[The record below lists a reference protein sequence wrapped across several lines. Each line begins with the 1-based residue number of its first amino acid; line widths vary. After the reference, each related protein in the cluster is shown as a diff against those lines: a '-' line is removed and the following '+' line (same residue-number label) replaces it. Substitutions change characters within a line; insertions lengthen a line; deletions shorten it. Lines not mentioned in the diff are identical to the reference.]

1 MRSRIQDRQT
11 MARLKFFAVFA
22 ALVTLAPHAGAV
34 VAQGPTGSQNPY
46 AAEDTTAAAIAVPI
60 TAETSTATT
69 PAAAVVDNVAGP
81 DSRWPYYQEIALPA
95 EPSSDPYFDFI
106 VPPSVFDQARTSDF
120 GDSGAELADLRL
132 LDADGNTVPYALRV
146 RTAVN
151 TTETVATTEFNR
163 TTTTDGASELTLDLG
178 ATPPYHN
185 EMEVSLGGQDYRRRA
200 ILEGSDDAST
210 WQKIT
215 ERNLVWF
222 KEGDREFDGRK
233 FTYSPSRFRYLRLR
247 VYPDPVVDK
256 DPVSIVSVTVKH
268 QMTVPAELITLPATL
283 ERREPTRANGAPA
296 SAWIIDLGAN
306 HMPVQRINVDVAE
319 PDFNREYV
327 LQAGGPPDSG
337 QGFQWATSGTWTR
350 AIGDPPKPLVAE
362 TTGYYEGRSD
372 YSPYPSATTDNSPPY
387 LEIHARRL
395 RLEVVDHSNPPL
407 TIKGVTFTAAARQ
420 VIFANTPGLKG
431 PLRLY
436 YGNSLAEP
444 PHYDLQGTL
453 PARLEPAP
461 RRLSLAGR
469 QANDNFQPE
478 PMPFTERWPWTIYL
492 ALGAVS
498 VVLAAVVLS
507 LSRTAIA
514 RADLA
519 AAGV

>member
-1 MRSRIQDRQT
+1 MT
-11 MARLKFFAVFA
+11 RLKCFAAFA
-22 ALVTLAPHAGAV
+22 ALLTLFEPAGAV
-34 VAQGPTGSQNPY
+34 VAQDTPVIEAEPTRANLRRTSEEPNSP
-46 AAEDTTAAAIAVPI
+46 AA
-60 TAETSTATT
+60 T
-69 PAAAVVDNVAGP
+69 PAAAVVDNVNGL
-81 DSRWPYYQEIALPA
+81 DSRWPFYQEVALPA

-106 VPPSVFDQARTSDF
+106 VPPAVFDQARTSDF
-120 GDSGAELADLRL
+120 GDSGTELADLRL
-132 LDADGNTVPYALRV
+132 LDADGQVVPYALRV
-146 RTAVN
+146 RTPVN
-151 TTETVATTEFNR
+151 TTETVTTSEFNR

-178 ATPPYHN
+178 ATPPFHN
-185 EMEVSLGGQDYRRRA
+185 EMEVSLGEQDYRRRA

-233 FTYSPSRFRYLRLR
+233 FTYAPSRFRYLRLR

-256 DPVSIVSVTVKH
+256 DPVSINSVTVKH
-268 QMTVPAELITLPATL
+268 QVTVPAELVTLPTAL

-306 HMPVQRINVDVAE
+306 HMPVQRINVDVPE

-327 LQAGGPPDSG
+327 LQAGGPPDTG
-337 QGFQWATSGTWTR
+337 QGFQWATGGTWTR

-362 TTGYYEGRSD
+362 LTGYLAPSYEYTPYGSTPSTREKP
-372 YSPYPSATTDNSPPY
+372 YS
-387 LEIHARRL
+387 EIHARRL

-453 PARLEPAP
+453 PARLDPAP
-461 RRLSLAGR
+461 RRLTLAER
-469 QANDNFQPE
+469 EANDNFQPE
-478 PMPFTERWPWTIYL
+478 PMPFTERWPWTIYV
-492 ALGAVS
+492 ALGVVS

-519 AAGV
+519 AAGA

>member
-1 MRSRIQDRQT
+1 

-22 ALVTLAPHAGAV
+22 ALLTLFAPGGVV
-34 VAQGPTGSQNPY
+34 VAQETPVIEAKPTRPNLRRTSFEPNS
-46 AAEDTTAAAIAVPI
+46 AAA
-60 TAETSTATT
+60 T
-69 PAAAVVDNVAGP
+69 PAVAVVDNVAGP

-200 ILEGSDDAST
+200 ILEGSDDAT
-210 WQKIT
+210 AWQKIT

-268 QMTVPAELITLPATL
+268 QVTVPAELITLPATL

-350 AIGDPPKPLVAE
+350 AIGDPPTSLVAE
-362 TTGYYEGRSD
+362 LTGYYAARSD
-372 YSPYPSATTDNSPPY
+372 YSPYVVSSYGAAQSESEQPY
-387 LEIHARRL
+387 SEIHARRL

-461 RRLSLAGR
+461 QRLSLAER
-469 QANDNFQPE
+469 QVNANFQPE

-514 RADLA
+514 RADA
-519 AAGV
+519 TAVPA

>member
-1 MRSRIQDRQT
+1 MT
-11 MARLKFFAVFA
+11 RLKRFAVIA
-22 ALVTLAPHAGAV
+22 ALLAQSVHVGVT
-34 VAQGPTGSQNPY
+34 VAQDPPVIE
-46 AAEDTTAAAIAVPI
+46 A
-60 TAETSTATT
+60 T

-81 DSRWPYYQEIALPA
+81 DSRWPFYQEIALPTESA
-95 EPSSDPYFDFI
+95 SEPYFDFI
-106 VPPSVFDQARTSDF
+106 VPPAVFDQARTSDF
-120 GDSGAELADLRL
+120 GDSGTELADLRL
-132 LDADGNTVPYALRV
+132 LDADGQVVPYALRV
-146 RTAVN
+146 RTPVN
-151 TTETVATTEFNR
+151 TTDTVATSEFNR

-178 ATPPYHN
+178 TSPPFHN

-200 ILEGSDDAST
+200 ILEGSDDAT
-210 WQKIT
+210 AWQKIT

-233 FTYSPSRFRYLRLR
+233 FTYAPSRFRYLRLR

-256 DPVSIVSVTVKH
+256 DPVSINSIAVKH
-268 QMTVPAELITLPATL
+268 QVTVPAELVTLPATL

-306 HMPVQRINVDVAE
+306 HMPVQRINVDVPDA
-319 PDFNREYV
+319 DFNREYV
-327 LQAGGPPDSG
+327 LQAGGPPESG
-337 QGFQWATSGTWTR
+337 QGFQWAASGTWTR

-362 TTGYYEGRSD
+362 TTGYIAPRYD
-372 YSPYPSATTDNSPPY
+372 YQPQSYASTPTTSEQPYS
-387 LEIHARRL
+387 EIHARRL

-420 VIFANTPGLKG
+420 VVFANTPGLKG

-453 PARLEPAP
+453 PARLDPAP
-461 RRLSLAGR
+461 RRLTLAER

-478 PMPFTERWPWTIYL
+478 PQPFTERWPWTIYV

-519 AAGV
+519 AAGA

>member
-1 MRSRIQDRQT
+1 
-11 MARLKFFAVFA
+11 
-22 ALVTLAPHAGAV
+22 
-34 VAQGPTGSQNPY
+34 
-46 AAEDTTAAAIAVPI
+46 
-60 TAETSTATT
+60 
-69 PAAAVVDNVAGP
+69 VAGP

-95 EPSSDPYFDFI
+95 DASTEPYFDFI

-120 GDSGAELADLRL
+120 SESGTELADLRL
-132 LDADGNTVPYALRV
+132 LDAEGHVIPYALRV
-146 RTAVN
+146 RTPVN
-151 TTETVATTEFNR
+151 TTETVTTTEFNR
-163 TTTTDGASELTLDLG
+163 TTATDGASELTLDLG
-178 ATPPYHN
+178 ATPPFHN

-200 ILEGSDDAST
+200 ILEGSDDANA

-222 KEGDREFDGRK
+222 KEGEREFDGRK
-233 FTYSPSRFRYLRLR
+233 FTYAPSRYRYLRLR

-256 DPVSIVSVTVKH
+256 DPVAIGVVTVKH
-268 QMTVPAELITLPATL
+268 QVTVPAELITLPATL

-306 HMPVQRINVDVAE
+306 HMPVHLLNVDVPEA
-319 PDFNREYV
+319 DFNRDYV
-327 LQAGGPPDSG
+327 LQSAGPPDSG
-337 QGFQWATSGTWTR
+337 QRFQWAASGTWTR
-350 AIGDPPKPLVAE
+350 AIGDPPKPLIAE
-362 TTGYYEGRSD
+362 LPETYQGSS
-372 YSPYPSATTDNSPPY
+372 YSPYPVSSYGAAQTTSEKPY
-387 LEIHARRL
+387 TEIHARRL

-453 PARLEPAP
+453 PARLDPP
-461 RRLSLAGR
+461 PHRLTLSER
-469 QANDNFQPE
+469 QANKNFLPE
-478 PMPFTERWPWTIYL
+478 PQPFTERWPWTIYV

-519 AAGV
+519 AAGA

>member
-1 MRSRIQDRQT
+1 MT
-11 MARLKFFAVFA
+11 RLKRFAVIA
-22 ALVTLAPHAGAV
+22 TLLTLRGYV
-34 VAQGPTGSQNPY
+34 GVIVAQDPPDLE
-46 AAEDTTAAAIAVPI
+46 AAPATAGYSAGDPSAAANLQA
-60 TAETSTATT
+60 TS
-69 PAAAVVDNVAGP
+69 PVAAVVDNVAGP
-81 DSRWPYYQEIALPA
+81 DSRWPFYQEIALPS
-95 EPSSDPYFDFI
+95 EPSSEPYFDFI

-120 GDSGAELADLRL
+120 GDSGTELADLRL
-132 LDADGNTVPYALRV
+132 LAADGQVVPYALRL
-146 RTAVN
+146 RTPVN
-151 TTETVATTEFNR
+151 TTETVTTTEFNR

-178 ATPPYHN
+178 AKPPFHN

-200 ILEGSDDAST
+200 ILEGSDDAT
-210 WQKIT
+210 AWQKIT

-233 FTYSPSRFRYLRLR
+233 FTYAPSRFRYLRLR
-247 VYPDPVVDK
+247 VYPDPVVDR
-256 DPVSIVSVTVKH
+256 DPVSINAIVVKH
-268 QMTVPAELITLPATL
+268 QVTVPAELVTLPATL

-306 HMPVQRINVDVAE
+306 HMPVHLLNVDVPDA
-319 PDFNREYV
+319 DFNREYV

-337 QGFQWATSGTWTR
+337 QGFQWAASGTWTR

-362 TTGYYEGRSD
+362 LPASYQGSS
-372 YSPYPSATTDNSPPY
+372 YSPYDSTSTLSEQPY
-387 LEIHARRL
+387 TEIHARRL

-436 YGNSLAEP
+436 YGNLLAEP

-453 PARLEPAP
+453 PARLDPAP
-461 RRLSLAGR
+461 RRLTLAER
-469 QANDNFQPE
+469 QANGNFLPE
-478 PMPFTERWPWTIYL
+478 PQPFTERWPWTIYV

-514 RADLA
+514 RADA
-519 AAGV
+519 TAVPA